1 MSISKKKKKKVY
13 RREGSRREVASR
25 EGELSTGQLLVH
37 PIAGAR
43 LLRAVDSSSIN
54 PLVRPLHITCL
65 YTLLYASLK
74 TGLKKRDRANS
85 TLT

>member
-43 LLRAVDSSSIN
+43 LLRAVD
-54 PLVRPLHITCL
+54 
-65 YTLLYASLK
+65 
-74 TGLKKRDRANS
+74 
-85 TLT
+85 